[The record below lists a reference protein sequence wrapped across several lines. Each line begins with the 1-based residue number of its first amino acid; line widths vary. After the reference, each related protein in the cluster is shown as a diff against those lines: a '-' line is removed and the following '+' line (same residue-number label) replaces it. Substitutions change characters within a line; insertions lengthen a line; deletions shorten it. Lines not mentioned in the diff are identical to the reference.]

1 MIVKSENSNTASSF
15 NNLGK
20 YDIDSFIDDSDD
32 SDYREREQTRMKKE
46 RKKANIMLKDEE
58 ESSSFNCLLNDCH
71 TRFTKEPAYV
81 SHLLRSHPG
90 EEVEQVKGWH
100 KCLEDSCY
108 KVFRDPC
115 GKNMINHMQK
125 FHKDNPD
132 VKAEKEKNNVCSYC
146 SKTFAHSSYLKKHV
160 ETQHEAPVVPCHI
173 CGAFI
178 KGHKTLNVHIRVVHG
193 NQMYNCPEP
202 GCDVKAK
209 NKDHIKD
216 HYAAIHKN
224 EPRYICSVC
233 GTQYKYRNKWKYCE
247 DKHKGKFLHSCLQC
261 DKKFNDKRKYQI
273 HQRVHS
279 GEKPFMCPICSIRM
293 ARLDNLNAHTKK
305 THGVTWREA
314 EKMTQN
320 TIGAAPLVIKTTNIS
335 DTKVDLPGQQAN
347 HI

>member
-1 MIVKSENSNTASSF
+1 MKVKTEHPNTTGF
-15 NNLGK
+15 PNEIGNHHN
-20 YDIDSFIDDSDD
+20 DPFIEDSYD
-32 SDYREREQTRMKKE
+32 SDYREQRPSKIKKE
-46 RKKANIMLKDEE
+46 RIKAKFEE
-58 ESSSFNCLLNDCH
+58 ETEGGSFYCLFNDCH
-71 TRFTKEPAYV
+71 TSFTKEPAYV
-81 SHLLRSHPG
+81 SHILRTHPQDG
-90 EEVEQVKGWH
+90 AQAVKGWH
-100 KCLEDSCY
+100 KCPEDSCY

-132 VKAEKEKNNVCSYC
+132 VKAEKEKDNVCSYC
-146 SKTFAHSSYLKKHV
+146 SKKFAHSSYLKKHI
-160 ETQHEAPVVPCHI
+160 ESQHEAPIVPCHI

-233 GTQYKYRNKWKYCE
+233 GTRYKYRNKWKYCE
-247 DKHKGKFLHSCLQC
+247 DKHKGKFLHACLQC
-261 DKKFNDKRKYQI
+261 DKKFNDKRKYKI

-279 GEKPFMCPICSIRM
+279 GEKPFQCPICNIRM

-314 EKMTQN
+314 ETMTQSS
-320 TIGAAPLVIKTTNIS
+320 IDVAPVDTKTTS
-335 DTKVDLPGQQAN
+335 DTKVGMPLLTVQPASQV
-347 HI
+347 